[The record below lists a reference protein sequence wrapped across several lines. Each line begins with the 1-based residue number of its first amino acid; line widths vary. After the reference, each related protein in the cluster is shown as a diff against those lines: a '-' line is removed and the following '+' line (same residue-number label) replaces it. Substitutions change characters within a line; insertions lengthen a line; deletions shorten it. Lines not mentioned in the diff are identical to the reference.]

1 MNEEALGFCNE
12 YIQEMKSTRRTMWDD
27 KEDLTMNEEALGFCN
42 EYIQEMKS
50 TRRTMWDDKEDLTMN
65 DEILEGNGHPRRL
78 SVDLKA

>member
-1 MNEEALGFCNE
+1 
-12 YIQEMKSTRRTMWDD
+12 MKVFKGHVRNMARLKRNMA
-27 KEDLTMNEEALGFCN
+27 NRYAIEEALGFCN